1 MMLGYY
7 RQSYRALYVI
17 KTVKLQQQSDI
28 HGFILSTLSTFWN
41 DVYASI

>member
-1 MMLGYY
+1 MMLGYC

-17 KTVKLQQQSDI
+17 KTVKLQQSDI